1 MNRVGGK
8 TNPYLSNSGLD
19 TNVIGA
25 NASQYSK
32 WLIKGAQQ
40 SMSSKDRSISTGISF
55 LRDLAERLNIIESTF
70 LKACEVLK
78 KVDDAEVAKMQKLH
92 VKCATIMFMACR
104 MTNNPKEL
112 KDILRATGT
121 GHKEISKCYKK
132 MKPVLPGS
140 LLSQS
145 SSKHAEDASKKLGL
159 DKEVS
164 EICKATADNISKLEV
179 LTGKKPAT
187 IAGVAIYMI
196 IRRSPRY
203 SSTIGSSEI
212 AEMLGM
218 GEAAIKN
225 GYKEIEDYEDDILP
239 IGFV

>member
-1 MNRVGGK
+1 M
-8 TNPYLSNSGLD
+8 T
-19 TNVIGA
+19 
-25 NASQYSK
+25 
-32 WLIKGAQQ
+32 
-40 SMSSKDRSISTGISF
+40 SKDRSMTTGISF
-55 LRDLAERLNIIESTF
+55 LRELAERLNIIEGTF
-70 LKACEVLK
+70 KKACEVLK
-78 KVDDAEVAKMQKLH
+78 KVDDAEVAKMQRIN

-104 MTNNPKEL
+104 KTNNPKEL

-140 LLSQS
+140 ILSLS

-159 DKEVS
+159 DKEAIEV
-164 EICKATADNISKLEV
+164 CKATADNISKLEV

-196 IRRSPRY
+196 IRKSPRY
-203 SSTIGSSEI
+203 SQQISTAEI
-212 AEMLGM
+212 AEVLKM

-225 GYKEIEDYEDDILP
+225 GFREIEELEQDILP
-239 IGFV
+239 IGFIQRIK

>member
-1 MNRVGGK
+1 M
-8 TNPYLSNSGLD
+8 T
-19 TNVIGA
+19 
-25 NASQYSK
+25 
-32 WLIKGAQQ
+32 
-40 SMSSKDRSISTGISF
+40 SKDRSMTTGINF
-55 LRDLAERLNIIESTF
+55 LRELAERLNIIEATF
-70 LKACEVLK
+70 KKACEVLK
-78 KVDDAEVAKMQKLH
+78 KVDDAECAKMQRIN

-140 LLSQS
+140 ILSLS
-145 SSKHAEDASKKLGL
+145 SSKHAEDAANKLGL
-159 DKEVS
+159 DKEVT
-164 EICKATADNISKLEV
+164 EICKTTADNISKLEV

-196 IRRSPRY
+196 IRRSPSY
-203 SSTIGSSEI
+203 SQKISSAEI
-212 AEMLGM
+212 AEMIGM

-225 GYKEIEDYEDDILP
+225 GFKEIEDLEDDILP